1 MPRRLLKRIT
11 PHPTKLQN
19 RWFLR
24 IFGPRVTNPRLWSL
38 QRRSVTSAFG
48 LGLAICFIPL
58 PVHLPLA
65 VLVAIVRQINVPTI
79 VGTVFLVN
87 PFTVVPV
94 FYSAYRVGAAAL
106 GAPVQNFRFQ
116 LSFNWLESGLGPV
129 WRPFLVGCLI
139 CSIVAGLTGR
149 MALDLF
155 WRWQVR
161 RQRYR
166 SRRDPSTP

>member
-1 MPRRLLKRIT
+1 MPRRLLKKIT
-11 PHPTKLQN
+11 PHPSKLQN
-19 RWFLR
+19 HWFLR
-24 IFGPRVTNPRLWSL
+24 LFGSRITDHRLWSL

-48 LGLAICFIPL
+48 IGLAICFIPL

-65 VLVAIVRQINVPTI
+65 VLIAIARRINMAVL

-94 FYSAYRVGAAAL
+94 FYTAYRVGSAVL
-106 GAPVQNFRFQ
+106 QLPVRRFHFQ
-116 LSFNWLESGLGPV
+116 LSFEWLQYGLGPV

-139 CSIVAGLTGR
+139 CSVIAGTTGWVALE
-149 MALDLF
+149 LL

-161 RQRYR
+161 YRYR
-166 SRRDPSTP
+166 TRRAPSTP

>member
-1 MPRRLLKRIT
+1 MPRRLLKKIT

-24 IFGPRVTNPRLWSL
+24 LFGSRVTDPRLWSL

-65 VLVAIVRQINVPTI
+65 VLIAILRRINVPTI

-87 PFTVVPV
+87 PLTVVPV
-94 FYSAYRVGAAAL
+94 YYTAYRVGSAVL
-106 GAPVQNFRFQ
+106 QVPVRRFHFQ
-116 LSFNWLESGLGPV
+116 LSFEWLQYGLGPV

-139 CSIVAGLTGR
+139 CSVIAGATGWVALE
-149 MALDLF
+149 LV

-161 RQRYR
+161 KRYR
-166 SRRDPSTP
+166 ERREPSTP

>member
-1 MPRRLLKRIT
+1 MPRRLLKKIT
-11 PHPTKLQN
+11 PHPTKLQS

-24 IFGPRVTNPRLWSL
+24 IFGHRVTNPRLWSL
-38 QRRSVTSAFG
+38 QRRSVTQAFG
-48 LGLAICFIPL
+48 IGLAICFIPL

-65 VLVAIVRQINVPTI
+65 VLIAIVRQINVATI
-79 VGTVFLVN
+79 VGTVCLVN

-106 GAPVQNFRFQ
+106 GLPVEKFDFQ
-116 LSFNWLESGLGPV
+116 LSFGWLEHGLGPV
-129 WRPFLVGCLI
+129 WKPFLLGCLL

-149 MALDLF
+149 IGLDLF

-161 RQRYR
+161 RQRYGN
-166 SRRDPSTP
+166 RRDSSTP

>member
-11 PHPTKLQN
+11 PHPAKLQN

-65 VLVAIVRQINVPTI
+65 VLIAIVRQINVATL

-94 FYSAYRVGAAAL
+94 FYTAYRVGAAAL
-106 GAPVQNFRFQ
+106 RVPVRNFHFQ
-116 LSFNWLESGLGPV
+116 LSFKWLQYGLGPL
-129 WRPFLVGCLI
+129 WEPFLIGCLL
-139 CSIVAGLTGR
+139 CSVVAGLVGWIS
-149 MALDLF
+149 LELI
-155 WRWQVR
+155 WRWSVGK
-161 RQRYR
+161 RYR
-166 SRRDPSTP
+166 TRRDPSTP

>member
-1 MPRRLLKRIT
+1 MPRRLLKKIT

-24 IFGPRVTNPRLWSL
+24 LFGSRVTDPRLWSL

-65 VLVAIVRQINVPTI
+65 VLIAIVRRINVPTI

-94 FYSAYRVGAAAL
+94 FYTAYRVGSAVL
-106 GAPVQNFRFQ
+106 RVPVRRFNFQ
-116 LSFNWLESGLGPV
+116 LSFEWLQYGLGPV

-139 CSIVAGLTGR
+139 CSVIAGATGWVALE
-149 MALDLF
+149 LV

-161 RQRYR
+161 NRYR
-166 SRRDPSTP
+166 KRREPSTP